1 MEKDGDSRTER
12 DALLIGLQA
21 SKVSIKGMQSLPMAQ
36 RFLRK
41 RIHSINI
48 ALSTY
53 YVPGTLLFRNP
64 LSILANV

>member
-12 DALLIGLQA
+12 DALFIGLQA

-36 RFLRK
+36 RFL
-41 RIHSINI
+41 IHSINI
-48 ALSTY
+48 AFSTY

-64 LSILANV
+64 LSTLANV